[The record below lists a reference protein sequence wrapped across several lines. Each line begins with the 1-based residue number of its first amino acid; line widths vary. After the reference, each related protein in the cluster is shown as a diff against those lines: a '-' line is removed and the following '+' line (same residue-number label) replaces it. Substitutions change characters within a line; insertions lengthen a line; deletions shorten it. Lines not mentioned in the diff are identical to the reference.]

1 MIWKNDEWTSIAASV
16 EDTAGV
22 DGIFC
27 LKGSN
32 SEEKMIVTFGNT
44 VSPR

>member
-1 MIWKNDEWTSIAASV
+1 MIWKNDEWTSIAANV